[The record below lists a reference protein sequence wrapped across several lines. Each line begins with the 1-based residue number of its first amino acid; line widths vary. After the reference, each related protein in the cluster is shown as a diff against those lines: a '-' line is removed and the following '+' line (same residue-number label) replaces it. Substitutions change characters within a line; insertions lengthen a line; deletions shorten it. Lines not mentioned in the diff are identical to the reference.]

1 MSQRYGQD
9 PRCLDREGDEDMC
22 SLLRKKKR
30 LSAMPVHLGRALAS
44 VKAGAARM
52 PGSSR
57 RTPRS
62 GMAQMVAPEREWE
75 LLREVEEAA
84 RRYRRAQQ
92 ELAHREEV
100 GGEEPEFRVL
110 LDAVTLSHHQLD
122 RALLEI
128 QRYYEASEVT
138 VDRSEP

>member
-1 MSQRYGQD
+1 
-9 PRCLDREGDEDMC
+9 
-22 SLLRKKKR
+22 
-30 LSAMPVHLGRALAS
+30 MPVHLGRALAS

-52 PGSSR
+52 QGSSR
-57 RTPRS
+57 RKPRS
-62 GMAQMVAPEREWE
+62 GMPQMVAPEREWE

-92 ELAHREEV
+92 ELAHREEQ
-100 GGEEPEFRVL
+100 GGEEAEFRML

-128 QRYYEASEVT
+128 QRYYEASEVA

>member
-1 MSQRYGQD
+1 MR
-9 PRCLDREGDEDMC
+9 LDREGDEDMC
-22 SLLRKKKR
+22 SLLRKKTR
-30 LSAMPVHLGRALAS
+30 LSTMPVHLGRALAS

-52 PGSSR
+52 QGSPR
-57 RTPRS
+57 RKPRS
-62 GMAQMVAPEREWE
+62 DMPQMVAPEREWE
-75 LLREVEEAA
+75 LLREVEDAA

-92 ELAHREEV
+92 ELAHREEQ
-100 GGEEPEFRVL
+100 GGEEAKFRML

-128 QRYYEASEVT
+128 QRYYEASEVA

>member
-1 MSQRYGQD
+1 
-9 PRCLDREGDEDMC
+9 MC
-22 SLLRKKKR
+22 SLFLKKKR

-52 PGSSR
+52 QGSSR
-57 RTPRS
+57 RKPRS
-62 GMAQMVAPEREWE
+62 DMPQMVAPEREWE

-92 ELAHREEV
+92 ELAHREEQ
-100 GGEEPEFRVL
+100 GGEEAEFRVL
-110 LDAVTLSHHQLD
+110 VDAVTLSHHQLD

-128 QRYYEASEVT
+128 QRYYEAAGVAVE
-138 VDRSEP
+138 

>member
-1 MSQRYGQD
+1 
-9 PRCLDREGDEDMC
+9 
-22 SLLRKKKR
+22 
-30 LSAMPVHLGRALAS
+30 
-44 VKAGAARM
+44 
-52 PGSSR
+52 
-57 RTPRS
+57 
-62 GMAQMVAPEREWE
+62 MVAPEREWE

-100 GGEEPEFRVL
+100 GGEEAEFRVL

-128 QRYYEASEVT
+128 QRYYEASEVA

>member
-1 MSQRYGQD
+1 MRN
-9 PRCLDREGDEDMC
+9 
-22 SLLRKKKR
+22 LLRKKSS

-44 VKAGAARM
+44 VKAGAVRM
-52 PGSSR
+52 QGSSR
-57 RTPRS
+57 RKPRS
-62 GMAQMVAPEREWE
+62 GMPQMVAPEREWD

-92 ELAHREEV
+92 ELAHREEQ
-100 GGEEPEFRVL
+100 GGEEAEFRVL
-110 LDAVTLSHHQLD
+110 LDAVTLRHHQLD

-128 QRYYEASEVT
+128 QRYYEASEVA

>member
-1 MSQRYGQD
+1 
-9 PRCLDREGDEDMC
+9 MC
-22 SLLRKKKR
+22 SLLRKKKT
-30 LSAMPVHLGRALAS
+30 LSTMPVHLGRALAS

-52 PGSSR
+52 QGGSR
-57 RTPRS
+57 RKPRS
-62 GMAQMVAPEREWE
+62 EMPQMVAPEREWE
-75 LLREVEEAA
+75 LLREVEDAA

-92 ELAHREEV
+92 ELAHREEG
-100 GGEEPEFRVL
+100 GGEETEFRVL

-128 QRYYEASEVT
+128 QRYYEASEVA